1 MNDSI
6 HFKMAKK
13 GNILIVDDNRD
24 ILVALRILLND
35 EFENIITETNP
46 ALIPGILEKN
56 EVDVI
61 ILDMNFR
68 AGLNTGNEGIYWMN
82 EILKKDPKAAIVFI
96 TAYGDVDIAVK
107 AMKEGAL
114 DFIQKPWDDDKLLV
128 TVRNART
135 IAKSKKEIDNLKDQ
149 KRHLLNGKEEEKKM
163 IIGESPAM
171 KGIMH
176 TIEKVAPTD
185 ASVLILGENGTGK
198 ELIAR
203 ELHKKSERSDE
214 VFVRVDLGSIA
225 PTLFES
231 ELFGHVKGAFTGALR
246 DKPGRFEIADKGT
259 LFLDEIGNIPP
270 TLQIKLL
277 TALQNREITRLG
289 SSKSISIDIR
299 LISATNFSV
308 NDLLKQHGFR
318 EDLLY
323 RINTIKVEL
332 PPLRERVEEI
342 PSLADHFLNVYS
354 KKYKKKK
361 PVLKRRLLNKLSDY
375 QWPGNVREL
384 QHTIEKVIILHDE
397 EEELSEEDFF
407 FDKPVSYESTSNT
420 LNLEENEKDLIR
432 KALKINRGNISKTAE
447 DLGISRKTLYNK
459 LHRYEIES
467 F

>member
-82 EILKKDPKAAIVFI
+82 EILKKYPIAAIVFI
-96 TAYGDVDIAVK
+96 TAYGNVDIAVI

>member
-1 MNDSI
+1 MEDSI
-6 HFKMAKK
+6 QLKMAKK

-35 EFENIITETNP
+35 EFENIIIETNP
-46 ALIPGILEKN
+46 SLIPGILDKN

-68 AGLNTGNEGIYWMN
+68 AGVNSGNEGIYWMN
-82 EILKKDPKAAIVFI
+82 EILKKDPRAAIIFI
-96 TAYGDVDIAVK
+96 TAYGEVDIAVK

-114 DFIQKPWDDDKLLV
+114 DFIQKPWDDEKLLI
-128 TVRNART
+128 TVRNAR
-135 IAKSKKEIDNLKDQ
+135 IIRKSRKEIENLKDQ
-149 KRHLLNGKEEEKKM
+149 KKHLLNDKGVEKKM
-163 IIGESPAM
+163 IIGESPVM
-171 KGIMH
+171 NGITY
-176 TIEKVAPTD
+176 TIKKVAPTD

-203 ELHKKSERSDE
+203 DLHNKSQRSNE

-225 PTLFES
+225 PSLFES
-231 ELFGHVKGAFTGALR
+231 ELFGHVRGAFTGASK
-246 DKPGRFEIADKGT
+246 DKPGRFEIAHKGT

-270 TLQIKLL
+270 SLQIKLL

-289 SSKSISIDIR
+289 SSKSIPIDIR
-299 LISATNFSV
+299 LISATNYSM
-308 NDLLKQHGFR
+308 NELLKDQKFR

-323 RINTIKVEL
+323 RINTIKIEL

-342 PSLADHFLNVYS
+342 PALADHFLNIYS

-361 PVLKRRLLNKLSDY
+361 PALKHRLINKLSHFS
-375 QWPGNVREL
+375 WPGNVREL
-384 QHTIEKVIILHDE
+384 QHTIEKVVILHEDGELTE
-397 EEELSEEDFF
+397 EEFF
-407 FDKPVSYESTSNT
+407 FDKPVSFESSVDT
-420 LNLEENEKDLIR
+420 LNLEENEKELIR
-432 KALKINRGNISKTAE
+432 KALKINRGNISKTAN

-459 LHRYEIES
+459 LYRYEIES